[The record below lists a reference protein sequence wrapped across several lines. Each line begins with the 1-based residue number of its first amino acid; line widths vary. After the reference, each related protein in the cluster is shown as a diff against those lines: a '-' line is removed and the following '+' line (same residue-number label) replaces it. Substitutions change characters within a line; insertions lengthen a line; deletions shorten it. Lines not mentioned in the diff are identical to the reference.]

1 MDSGAWQTT
10 VHGATESQ
18 IQCET
23 EQAPMLLTMQCI
35 ISSELTQ
42 FIMESLYPLTNIYP
56 LSTPYPRVTTE
67 ILFDPT
73 SLTLLQNP
81 HISEIIQYL
90 SSQVW
95 LISLSIMSSRFICV
109 DKNSRISF
117 FIMAEYMPNFLYPF
131 IH

>member
-10 VHGATESQ
+10 VHGATESR

-42 FIMESLYPLTNIYP
+42 FIMESLYPVTNIYP

-73 SLTLLQNP
+73 SLTLL
-81 HISEIIQYL
+81 
-90 SSQVW
+90 
-95 LISLSIMSSRFICV
+95 
-109 DKNSRISF
+109 
-117 FIMAEYMPNFLYPF
+117 
-131 IH
+131 